1 MVKKVAFAAA
11 ALVALGG
18 FQAPPPQKPPP
29 ELSLW
34 RLDCGNFVIKDFNA
48 FFSDTMAYAPG
59 QPKNI
64 TASCYLIRNGD
75 RYMLWDTGLT
85 TQLIGKA
92 RDSAAQKIELKTSI
106 VDQLKRIGV
115 RPEQIEMIGISH
127 YHSDHLGQA
136 GNFPNATLVIGRGD
150 FEALK
155 AKPTPA
161 GLEPDLLKPWISG
174 GRKVTAV
181 DSDVDLFKDGRVMML
196 KTPGHTPGHNALLVK
211 LASGNVLLTGDLYH
225 FTEQVLIKGVP
236 PFNTDRADTL
246 ASMDRFDKLA
256 RNLRA
261 KVIIQHEPADI
272 KKLPAFP
279 DAAR

>member
-1 MVKKVAFAAA
+1 MKRLLIAATAF
-11 ALVALGG
+11 LGLTG
-18 FQAPPPQKPPP
+18 FQTPQPAKPLP

-48 FFSDTMAYAPG
+48 FFSDTMAYTPG
-59 QPKNI
+59 QAKNI
-64 TASCYLIRNGD
+64 TSSCYLIRNGN

-85 TQLIGKA
+85 TRLIGNT
-92 RDSAAQKIELKTSI
+92 RDDAAQKIELKTSI

-115 RPEQIEMIGISH
+115 RPDQIEMIGISH
-127 YHSDHLGQA
+127 YHSDHMGQA
-136 GNFPNATLVIGRGD
+136 AAFPKAELVIGKGD
-150 FEALK
+150 WEALK
-155 AKPTPA
+155 TRRPA
-161 GLEPDLLKPWISG
+161 DERDLLKPWISG
-174 GRKVTAV
+174 GAKVTPV
-181 DSDVDLFKDGRVMML
+181 DSDADFFEDGRVIML

-211 LASGNVLLTGDLYH
+211 LASGNVLLSGDLYH
-225 FTEQVLIKGVP
+225 FTEQVMLKGVP

-272 KKLPAFP
+272 AKLPAFP
-279 DAAR
+279 RSAK